1 MSAKKVLGRGLSAII
16 EDVEEA
22 YKQDIE
28 QAKDLVREID
38 IERITPNPYQPRTHF
53 NETALKEL
61 SESRLSEGK
70 DSESQLQSE
79 VE

>member
-1 MSAKKVLGRGLSAII
+1 MSSKKVLGRGLSAII

-38 IERITPNPYQPRTHF
+38 IERIKPRDIVCFDLFDDTEYQF
-53 NETALKEL
+53 
-61 SESRLSEGK
+61 SG
-70 DSESQLQSE
+70 
-79 VE
+79 